1 MTVIE
6 RLFADKPEK
15 SGPEKYA
22 PPDRRPPENLSDIER
37 IAFQHQ
43 HQQRSEAIPVG
54 DPVIENMN
62 LLVQRVAS
70 ASMEEIDRVT
80 FELQSVRDMLRSDG
94 ERVSREVAGYAN
106 LCQASMT
113 AMKVIT
119 DSLKRWKSE
128 PDKSGPRA
136 VN

>member
-1 MTVIE
+1 MTAIE

-15 SGPEKYA
+15 FGPEKYA
-22 PPDRRPPENLSDIER
+22 PPDRRPSENLSDIER
-37 IAFQHQ
+37 MAFL
-43 HQQRSEAIPVG
+43 HQQRSEAVPVG

-62 LLVQRVAS
+62 LLIQRVSS
-70 ASMEEIDRVT
+70 ASMEEIDHVT

-128 PDKSGPRA
+128 PDKSGPRV

>member
-1 MTVIE
+1 
-6 RLFADKPEK
+6 
-15 SGPEKYA
+15 
-22 PPDRRPPENLSDIER
+22 
-37 IAFQHQ
+37 
-43 HQQRSEAIPVG
+43 
-54 DPVIENMN
+54 
-62 LLVQRVAS
+62 
-70 ASMEEIDRVT
+70 
-80 FELQSVRDMLRSDG
+80 VRDMLRSEG
-94 ERVSREVAGYAN
+94 ERVSREVADYAN